1 MERLKLPENC
11 GKTAKKIAVK
21 TVSNYM
27 RQMGIKAQWVKPY
40 TQTTIDSDFSTKLHN
55 ILNEQFNPE
64 QPDAVWVSDITYI
77 WTFDG
82 FVYLTSVMYLYSR
95 KIIAW
100 ILSETLEAIHVVE
113 CIEKAKK
120 LRKITQPLIIHTDR
134 GCQYVSG
141 AFCKATS
148 GMVNSYSRKAYP
160 WDNACIE
167 SFHALLKREWINRFK
182 IFNYQHAYKLV
193 FEYIET
199 FYNTVRTHSHCEY
212 LSPNQYEEEYYAA
225 LNKKAEALAG

>member
-1 MERLKLPENC
+1 MKCSVRTGLITF
-11 GKTAKKIAVK
+11 TAVMI
-21 TVSNYM
+21 
-27 RQMGIKAQWVKPY
+27 
-40 TQTTIDSDFSTKLHN
+40 TTISTAANATIISMAETEKMKYT
-55 ILNEQFNPE
+55 EEPE
-64 QPDAVWVSDITYI
+64 TTLSVSYTYL
-77 WTFDG
+77 D
-82 FVYLTSVMYLYSR
+82 VYKR
-95 KIIAW
+95 
-100 ILSETLEAIHVVE
+100 
-113 CIEKAKK
+113 
-120 LRKITQPLIIHTDR
+120 QHTDR

-212 LSPNQYEEEYYAA
+212 LSPNQYEDVYKRQEVGTVI
-225 LNKKAEALAG
+225 LFPFGLKSWVTKKLRLDKVPEGEALFTAKITETV